1 MNPQTHSEEEI
12 TIVPG
17 VENAVAE
24 TEILAKCGFTPDEI
38 VSVLWLRQW
47 YENGGSDRIEIVRR
61 LEFIK
66 RLVLSGKLEP

>member
-17 VENAVAE
+17 AESAIPE
-24 TEILAKCGFTPDEI
+24 TEALAQCGFTPDEI